1 MWLGVV
7 LLGAVL
13 LGVVSSGVVSLGVVK
28 LVVELTDVEEVVA
41 LGVVIGVDVELVGVV
56 IDKIV
61 EDVLLDAK
69 ICFQN
74 FGFSLNPRF
83 VTLKNEDLSYCYLS
97 SIIVSIS
104 KISTKKFA
112 CTYLCNY
119 LVMQWSGL
127 HLYL

>member
-13 LGVVSSGVVSLGVVK
+13 LGVVWSGVVSLGVVK

-104 KISTKKFA
+104 KISTKMFA
-112 CTYLCNY
+112 CT
-119 LVMQWSGL
+119 
-127 HLYL
+127 